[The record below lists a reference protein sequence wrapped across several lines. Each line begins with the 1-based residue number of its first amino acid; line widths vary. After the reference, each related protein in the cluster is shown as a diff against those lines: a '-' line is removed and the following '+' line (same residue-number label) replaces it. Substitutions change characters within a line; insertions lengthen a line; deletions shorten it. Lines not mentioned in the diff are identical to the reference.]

1 MLVMDTSYKFTSNLN
16 IKRGGNIMNGSQ
28 GIQPTVELA
37 TTNGGNGGFAYPY
50 PVYPMMGGNGGFGG
64 FGSDSAIWL
73 IVLLALIW
81 GNGNGN
87 GFGGFG
93 GNSFDNGYAWLSNGQ
108 KDIMTNTNNGF
119 DTLHLSNQ
127 LEGTRDGIYSLSNQ
141 LCNCCA
147 DINGNISN
155 GFFNAEIAAAN
166 RQMADMNQN
175 FSNQIATLNGFNNL
189 GSRLDDCC
197 CENRLGIAN
206 LTSTILAENCADRAA
221 LSDGV
226 RDIITNQTANTQ
238 RILDQLCNDKID
250 AKNEKISD
258 LQREILMKDLQAS
271 QIAQTADLR
280 ANNATVAN
288 QLVSELRSCPIPSQP
303 VYGNQPI
310 FTCQPN
316 YGCGCG
322 YNTTS
327 QFI

>member
-1 MLVMDTSYKFTSNLN
+1 
-16 IKRGGNIMNGSQ
+16 MNS

-37 TTNGGNGGFAYPY
+37 TNNGTNGVAYPY

-108 KDIMTNTNNGF
+108 KEIMNNTNNGF

-127 LEGTRDGIYSLSNQ
+127 IEGVRDGVYGISNQ
-141 LCNCCA
+141 LCNSTSDVVSA
-147 DINGNISN
+147 LNN
-155 GFFNAEIAAAN
+155 GFSNAEISAN
-166 RQMADMNQN
+166 ARQIADMNQHFN
-175 FSNQIATLNGFNNL
+175 NQISTLQGFNTL
-189 GSRLDDCC
+189 GSQLADCC

-206 LTSTILAENCADRAA
+206 LNSTILSENCADRAA
-221 LSDGV
+221 LADGLKDV
-226 RDIITNQTANTQ
+226 LINQTANTQ

-250 AKNEKISD
+250 AKNEKILD
-258 LQREILMKDLQAS
+258 LQRQLDM
-271 QIAQTADLR
+271 ADLR
-280 ANNATVAN
+280 ASQTAQNAFISNSLNNEIDLMYN
-288 QLVSELRSCPIPSQP
+288 RLVNCPIPSTP
-303 VYGNQPI
+303 VYGRTPI
-310 FTCQPN
+310 FTCN
-316 YGCGCG
+316 GGCGCG
-322 YNTTS
+322 MNTTS